1 MTMNLRN
8 PKSAAWLFVILFAV
22 LASVPF
28 LIPGTGFL
36 AVLSFAPL
44 FLLEHTIRTGGLRR
58 GWWYGFAAFLL
69 FNIATTWWVWNVS
82 PAGAIAALTANTIQM
97 SVIFALL
104 RLTRSWAIKA
114 AEAFPRRA
122 GVLNAL
128 PYVFFIALWL
138 GWEHCYCEVELS
150 WPWLILGHALATA
163 PRLAQWYEVTGPL
176 GGSLWILAGGLL
188 VFAAIRA
195 AAEHR
200 AKALRAFGIAAS
212 CFILVPALLSL
223 IRYHSWQENG
233 EPVEVL
239 AVQPNVDPFMK
250 YGIVPQARLDEQLLS
265 QAEGALTPDTRY
277 LITPETFTYSID
289 IDHPYNS
296 PSWQAYSA
304 FLAKR
309 PELTMVLGSRTIRQL
324 PAGPR
329 PSRTARQTPSGWYE
343 VYNSAIM
350 AGVNAPYV
358 YYHKA
363 KLVPGV
369 ESMPRI
375 ISVFAPIIEY
385 FGGAATGHGRMD
397 RIVALQGA
405 DGHRFGV
412 MICYDSAYGDFS
424 SQAAADGADLL
435 AVITNDGWWG
445 DTPGYR
451 QHFRLASL
459 RAIENRRDVVQCANT
474 GMSGFINQRG
484 DVLSHTGWWTS
495 ETLLGVMHARSDVT
509 FFSRHGDII
518 GRTSSVLGP
527 ILLLLLVL
535 IPLWGKRCGCG
546 RSASKNA

>member
-1 MTMNLRN
+1 MNLRN
-8 PKSAAWLFVILFAV
+8 PQTAAWLFIILFAA

-28 LIPGTGFL
+28 LVPGAGFI
-36 AVLSFAPL
+36 AVVSFTPL

-104 RLTRSWAIKA
+104 RLTRKWAIKA
-114 AEAFPRRA
+114 AERMPRYS
-122 GVLNAL
+122 GVLNVL

-176 GGSLWILAGGLL
+176 GGSLWILTSGALL
-188 VFAAIRA
+188 FAAIRA
-195 AAEHR
+195 AAEKR
-200 AKALRAFGIAAS
+200 KTAIRAFAVAS
-212 CFILVPALLSL
+212 CCIIIVPSVISLV
-223 IRYHSWQENG
+223 RYYGWQEEG

-250 YGIVPQARLDEQLLS
+250 YGIVPQSRLDEQLLS
-265 QAEGALTPDTRY
+265 QAEAALTPETRY

-289 IDHPYNS
+289 IDEPYTS
-296 PSWQAYSA
+296 PSWQAYTE
-304 FLAKR
+304 FLAGR
-309 PELTMVLGSRTIRQL
+309 PELTMVLGSRTFQKT
-324 PAGPR
+324 PGSQR
-329 PSRTARQTPSGWYE
+329 PSRTARPIPGGWYE
-343 VYNSAIM
+343 IYNSAIM
-350 AGVNAPYV
+350 VGVNAPYV
-358 YYHKA
+358 YYHKS

-369 ESMPRI
+369 ESMPRV

-385 FGGAATGHGRMD
+385 FGGAANGHGTMD
-397 RIVALQGA
+397 HIISLQGA

-412 MICYDSAYGDFS
+412 MICYESVYGDYS
-424 SQAAADGADLL
+424 CHAAADGADLL

-451 QHFRLASL
+451 QHFRFASL

-484 DVLSHTGWWTS
+484 DVLSHTGWWTE
-495 ETLLGVMHARSDVT
+495 ETLTGVMHARTGVT

-518 GRTSSVLGP
+518 GRTASVLGP
-527 ILLLLLVL
+527 ILLLLLACL
-535 IPLWGKRCGCG
+535 PLWGKRCGCG
-546 RSASKNA
+546 KSASKNA